1 MRRRSLFLCLE
12 VAFLAIACTGGER
25 ASQDRQA
32 EVETGPT
39 AMERAADPTGGAAE
53 SSATSTAPG
62 STAEERSVTAEGAGA
77 VTGAEKPDAGGVTPT
92 APGRVA
98 PASGGDEPGL
108 KNWLLIEFAR
118 AIEQED
124 LEWLEQCGFRVDT
137 VMSAMIVRGWLEDAA
152 GGALIGKDPRVVRVD
167 AQMR

>member
-1 MRRRSLFLCLE
+1 
-12 VAFLAIACTGGER
+12 VAFVLIACGGGER
-25 ASQDRQA
+25 ASQDRRQA
-32 EVETGPT
+32 EVAAGPAAT
-39 AMERAADPTGGAAE
+39 ERAADPTGEAAE

-62 STAEERSVTAEGAGA
+62 STAEERSVTAEGSGA
-77 VTGAEKPDAGGVTPT
+77 VTGAGKPDTGDATPA

-98 PASGGDEPGL
+98 PASEGDELGL

-118 AIEQED
+118 AIESED

-137 VMSAMIVRGWLEDAA
+137 VMSATIVRGWLEDAA
-152 GGALIGKDPRVVRVD
+152 GGALIGRDPRVVRID